1 MAEVWQADL
10 LCEPETE
17 TDEFGRRSSLL
28 LKLEDL
34 KLYSPEFERF
44 FDKGEEY
51 ASHPSMGDVRCA
63 FVCFLIYLCFTLGH
77 LLLDCFAICR
87 FGAQPSH
94 SFIQIGAKVER
105 MHFSAVQTS
114 LS

>member
-10 LCEPETE
+10 FCEPEAE

-28 LKLEDL
+28 LKLEDP

-51 ASHPSMGDVRCA
+51 SFHPSMGDVKM
-63 FVCFLIYLCFTLGH
+63 FFFMLFDISVFY
-77 LLLDCFAICR
+77 
-87 FGAQPSH
+87 
-94 SFIQIGAKVER
+94 IGA
-105 MHFSAVQTS
+105 FAFG
-114 LS
+114 LFCDL